1 MWEDLTNEKVTVFI
15 VLRCICLL
23 GEIDYVKIYKDDYKI
38 EAIRDWFAGSTV
50 VHEKEA

>member
-1 MWEDLTNEKVTVFI
+1 LWEDLTNEKVTVFI